1 MTYFNS
7 EIYLLKYIFFKMEK
21 SSKKIL
27 YNIFDINNN
36 INTEI
41 NINRPTTHKNNF
53 KLSINSINTN
63 PNINKKSQPK
73 RNDRNIINQKNKI
86 KRENCFYSY
95 NNFISNFP
103 KKNNFD
109 FQKENILLP
118 ETDDLNINDE
128 QLYSHEFTD
137 NFNSSSSSKRNSKN
151 IFNENNYDDEI
162 ISKKYQEVK
171 KLHRLF
177 DENIQLKKEIKNLK
191 DEIANIKNINEINS
205 NLINNKSS
213 KLNEIN
219 ENSKKLKIKMN
230 ELYKTIKNNNYTIS
244 KLNEEKIY
252 LEKELISTKK
262 ELINKNNKIN
272 DLNDKCRNLQLK
284 INEDNTKTKYN
295 IINIKT
301 DKENNNKNN
310 KKDNHENSYSN
321 ENSIRAK
328 SEKKM
333 AQINKKEIKI
343 GDSIEKHRKNIK
355 SEIKNKNKCKNT
367 SNLKSLDSLE
377 ILENLETKDK
387 VPSTPSFKSF
397 KSPDSIKDENEELFE
412 ILNNNDELDKNK
424 NNNENFD
431 IKYYQNRYLY
441 YFKLYQEIK
450 KKNENLEKE
459 KIEKDELIGKLKNDI
474 NSNIKNENS
483 QCNNNLI
490 TTFSEIKLNYQYNP
504 NEFFIICDKS
514 YGELKWYLMKKQIDY
529 EKNDTYDNLI
539 WVPKVDVIDIDKFN
553 EYSNEDED
561 YNLELLKVIK
571 KLEEKENI
579 ISKLTYK
586 IDKLEKDIEY
596 YKDNSYFSDI
606 YDEIFIK
613 TNPKDKN
620 KKKSK
625 KS

>member
-1 MTYFNS
+1 
-7 EIYLLKYIFFKMEK
+7 MEK

-109 FQKENILLP
+109 FQKDNILQP
-118 ETDDLNINDE
+118 ENDDLNINDE

-213 KLNEIN
+213 RLNEIN

-295 IINIKT
+295 ILNIKT
-301 DKENNNKNN
+301 YKENNNKNN
-310 KKDNHENSYSN
+310 MKDNHENSYSN

>member
-1 MTYFNS
+1 
-7 EIYLLKYIFFKMEK
+7 
-21 SSKKIL
+21 
-27 YNIFDINNN
+27 
-36 INTEI
+36 
-41 NINRPTTHKNNF
+41 
-53 KLSINSINTN
+53 
-63 PNINKKSQPK
+63 
-73 RNDRNIINQKNKI
+73 
-86 KRENCFYSY
+86 
-95 NNFISNFP
+95 
-103 KKNNFD
+103 
-109 FQKENILLP
+109 
-118 ETDDLNINDE
+118 
-128 QLYSHEFTD
+128 
-137 NFNSSSSSKRNSKN
+137 
-151 IFNENNYDDEI
+151 
-162 ISKKYQEVK
+162 
-171 KLHRLF
+171 
-177 DENIQLKKEIKNLK
+177 
-191 DEIANIKNINEINS
+191 
-205 NLINNKSS
+205 
-213 KLNEIN
+213 
-219 ENSKKLKIKMN
+219 MN

-295 IINIKT
+295 ILNIKT
-301 DKENNNKNN
+301 YKENNNKNN
-310 KKDNHENSYSN
+310 MKDNHENSYSN